1 MSDMSSKNHKNESSE
16 KIHPDKKARRRE
28 LYRMMQD
35 DKKEALL
42 ARARERAIS
51 KGETSGRQ
59 LPACSLINSSVTAS
73 SSMSANTS
81 SEQYLPFVGHSIYET
96 G

>member
-1 MSDMSSKNHKNESSE
+1 MSEMSSKNHKNESSGE
-16 KIHPDKKARRRE
+16 IHPDKKARRHE

-42 ARARERAIS
+42 ARARARAS

-59 LPACSLINSSVTAS
+59 LPACSLINSFVTAS

-81 SEQYLPFVGHSIYET
+81 SEQYLPFVGYSINET